1 LPRFNQDHHALLGR
15 PSPCG
20 GALAS
25 FPPHRPSAARRPS
38 SCPARAASAARRTT
52 VVIASATRLNSWHD
66 RAHFLAPRAPARR
79 PPCRGRRRL
88 GRARRRRPAG
98 PLRGVP
104 ARRRQRRRTRG
115 RARGRRGWSA
125 GGRRVPHAREVEPP
139 GGASLESWARLDD
152 LTVRATR
159 ALNIGVY
166 GPSEGV
172 RPTSPLLSRLLESN
186 SPVVEHVR
194 TDKTFSDQSPHIAL
208 YSSASRLL
216 NPDHPAARPGPCPR
230 RRRPVHRDVSLLH
243 AADEPGVR
251 GGGTTATTP
260 EAEGE
265 PGHHQL
271 LQSLLE
277 GTYIPD
283 LPPSIT
289 SSRINVRLAGSDLTQ
304 ETSLSSVLQLPLAL

>member
-1 LPRFNQDHHALLGR
+1 MVSTTLEGAPKLIQENSTVPESLLGSLLLAADGVEEPALSSRWPSRSARRGAATLPRFNQDHHALLGR

-104 ARRRQRRRTRG
+104 ARRRQRRRTRA

-125 GGRRVPHAREVEPP
+125 GG
-139 GGASLESWARLDD
+139 
-152 LTVRATR
+152 
-159 ALNIGVY
+159 
-166 GPSEGV
+166 
-172 RPTSPLLSRLLESN
+172 
-186 SPVVEHVR
+186 
-194 TDKTFSDQSPHIAL
+194 
-208 YSSASRLL
+208 
-216 NPDHPAARPGPCPR
+216 AARPAR
-230 RRRPVHRDVSLLH
+230 
-243 AADEPGVR
+243 ER
-251 GGGTTATTP
+251 G
-260 EAEGE
+260 
-265 PGHHQL
+265 
-271 LQSLLE
+271 
-277 GTYIPD
+277 
-283 LPPSIT
+283 
-289 SSRINVRLAGSDLTQ
+289 
-304 ETSLSSVLQLPLAL
+304 

>member
-1 LPRFNQDHHALLGR
+1 MPSTLGSTGLARGCDQRVHFCHAY
-15 PSPCG
+15 S
-20 GALAS
+20 
-25 FPPHRPSAARRPS
+25 
-38 SCPARAASAARRTT
+38 
-52 VVIASATRLNSWHD
+52 N
-66 RAHFLAPRAPARR
+66 
-79 PPCRGRRRL
+79 
-88 GRARRRRPAG
+88 
-98 PLRGVP
+98 
-104 ARRRQRRRTRG
+104 RTR
-115 RARGRRGWSA
+115 RSSSTYVRIKRFRINLLIF
-125 GGRRVPHAREVEPP
+125 VRELPC
-139 GGASLESWARLDD
+139 
-152 LTVRATR
+152 
-159 ALNIGVY
+159 
-166 GPSEGV
+166 
-172 RPTSPLLSRLLESN
+172 
-186 SPVVEHVR
+186 
-194 TDKTFSDQSPHIAL
+194 
-208 YSSASRLL
+208 LL

-243 AADEPGVR
+243 AANEPGVR